1 MKAMRATLSLGL
13 KAVGFISL
21 STSWNLRGPDL
32 TLQVTAMPKMKF
44 FSVFYIK
51 DFSHKPSVQLPKL
64 VNAQYKKLSK
74 VVNLKAKL
82 PIDRTH

>member
-1 MKAMRATLSLGL
+1 
-13 KAVGFISL
+13 
-21 STSWNLRGPDL
+21 
-32 TLQVTAMPKMKF
+32 MPKMKF
-44 FSVFYIK
+44 FSVFYIR